1 MTWTI
6 GGAPNFNIGNA
17 AWKINADQVRLNADF
32 NTSGATLTFAINSKN
47 LSKSGFLEVAGNLRS
62 DGFINFVL
70 EDWNRDADQPT
81 LKVPFLS
88 CANQVGAFVPYQPS
102 VLDTDR
108 FCWTVVPGATVT
120 SNSSGITSL
129 EVALK
134 KEGGS
139 GCGGPGDRGWVIAFI
154 VIVFL
159 WGAGLG
165 LFALITCKID
175 SCYSMWWELK

>member
-1 MTWTI
+1 
-6 GGAPNFNIGNA
+6 
-17 AWKINADQVRLNADF
+17 
-32 NTSGATLTFAINSKN
+32 LTFTINN
-47 LSKSGFLEVAGNLRS
+47 LNDTNSGYLEIFGPARFDGFL
-62 DGFINFVL
+62 NFVL

-81 LKVPFLS
+81 IKIDFLN
-88 CANQVGAFVPYQPS
+88 CANPSGAFVPYSPA
-102 VLDTDR
+102 VMAKDR
-108 FCWTVVPGATVT
+108 FCWTVLPGATIT
-120 SNSSGITSL
+120 TNATYFTSL

-139 GCGGPGDRGWVIAFI
+139 GCGGPGDRGWVVACI
-154 VIVFL
+154 VILIL